1 MRCPGGRGRGIGM
14 EMSARWWTP
23 LVVVVVLLAGGVS
36 AQEASHE
43 ELSRDLARLMLD
55 ESARRGLEEQVTTVM
70 VQAIATTIQDRLS
83 RRLQD
88 AEWRMLGDI
97 VTRFVGE
104 TFPPSRTEDIAARA
118 YAHHFDDAE
127 LRELLRFQRSD
138 VGRKAERLAGVIR
151 SETARAIDGEIRESP
166 SMPRLL
172 DDLQHAFPVLRL
184 HESP

>member
-1 MRCPGGRGRGIGM
+1 MGM
-14 EMSARWWTP
+14 IPRWLTS
-23 LVVVVVLLAGGVS
+23 LVAVLVLVAGGPVS

-55 ESARRGLEEQVTTVM
+55 ESARRGLEEQVTTVG
-70 VQAIATTIQDRLS
+70 VQAIAATLQDRLS

-88 AEWRMLGDI
+88 PEWRTLGDI

-104 TFPPSRTEDIAARA
+104 TFPPSRTEDIATRSYAR
-118 YAHHFDDAE
+118 HFDDAE

-151 SETARAIDGEIRESP
+151 SETARAIDAEIRESP

-172 DDLQHAFPVLRL
+172 DDLQRAFPVLRL

>member
-1 MRCPGGRGRGIGM
+1 MGM
-14 EMSARWWTP
+14 IRRWLTP
-23 LVVVVVLLAGGVS
+23 LVAVLVLVAGSPVS

-43 ELSRDLARLMLD
+43 ELSRDLARLMVD
-55 ESARRGLEEQVTTVM
+55 EAARRDVVEQVSAVM

-88 AEWRMLGDI
+88 PEWRMLADI
-97 VTRFVGE
+97 VARFVGE
-104 TFPPSRTEDIAARA
+104 TLPPSRAEDIAARL
-118 YAHHFDDAE
+118 YGRHFDDAE

-138 VGRKAERLAGVIR
+138 VGRKAERLTTVIR
-151 SETARAIDGEIRESP
+151 SETAQAIDAEIRESP

-172 DDLQHAFPVLRL
+172 DDLQRAFPVLKR